1 MRILKKVMVSY
12 SELKRGTRILYK
24 NQPHEIIE
32 ASSVFKGRG
41 HSTLQVKLK
50 NLITGSIISESF
62 HPSDNFEQVDIIKL
76 TAKFL
81 YSHRYKYVFCKDNSS
96 DRFELKKDQLGSIA
110 KFLKP
115 NQKVEVIIFNNE
127 IVNISLPVKIT
138 LKVEQAPP
146 GVKGDR
152 AQSGNK
158 LVTLETEA
166 EINVPLFV
174 EQGDIIEIN
183 TETGEY
189 VRRIAK

>member
-1 MRILKKVMVSY
+1 MINY
-12 SELKRGTRILYK
+12 SEIKKGTRILYK

-32 ASSVFKGRG
+32 AASVFKGRG

-50 NLITGSIISESF
+50 NLITGAIISESF
-62 HPSDNFEQVDIIKL
+62 HPSDSFEEAEISKL

-81 YSHRYKYVFCKDNSS
+81 YVHRDKYVFCKDNPS
-96 DRFELKKDQLGSIA
+96 DRFELTKDQLGSII

-115 NQKVEVIIFNNE
+115 NQEVEAIIFNNK
-127 IVNISLPVKIT
+127 IVNIFLPVKIT

-158 LVTLETEA
+158 LVVLETGT

-174 EQGDIIEIN
+174 KQGEIIEIN
-183 TETGEY
+183 TETEEY